1 MNYSEIHLASFIER
15 SNRFIARCRLIE
27 TGEDIITHVK
37 NTGRNKELFLTDAL
51 VAVNYQPSA
60 KRKTAYD
67 LVAVRKGEMWINID
81 SQIPNALAAEGILA
95 GKIALPGLRGAITFL
110 KREYTFEHSKF
121 DIYFETDQQEKGF
134 VEVKGM
140 TLENQGIGAFPDAP
154 TLRGLKHVE
163 ELRVAQAMGYH
174 SYVLFVVQFPTVSRA
189 TIHRQMQPAL
199 YSAVEGAL
207 ADGVTVLAY
216 NCDVDQQSISIKQ
229 AVPFDLTQKFIDPHQ

>member
-1 MNYSEIHLASFIER
+1 M
-15 SNRFIARCRLIE
+15 
-27 TGEDIITHVK
+27 
-37 NTGRNKELFLTDAL
+37 
-51 VAVNYQPSA
+51 
-60 KRKTAYD
+60 
-67 LVAVRKGEMWINID
+67 
-81 SQIPNALAAEGILA
+81 
-95 GKIALPGLRGAITFL
+95 

-229 AVPFDLTQKFIDPHQ
+229 AVPFDLTQKFIDPNQ